1 MYGLSAGTKNMAV
14 TERLSLVEVQQFTV
28 CTCITQGHIQELN
41 CSLMYVY
48 HLFQAIQ
55 TTMHQ
60 GAADNI
66 THLEAKTQYGRP
78 AWNKIFKDIAD
89 KHKGWVGLYG

>member
-1 MYGLSAGTKNMAV
+1 M
-14 TERLSLVEVQQFTV
+14 FTV
-28 CTCITQGHIQELN
+28 
-41 CSLMYVY
+41 
-48 HLFQAIQ
+48 LFQAIQ

-89 KHKGWVGLYG
+89 KHKGWVGL

>member
-1 MYGLSAGTKNMAV
+1 MCYANAHPVPYFFKKKKISITCF
-14 TERLSLVEVQQFTV
+14 SL
-28 CTCITQGHIQELN
+28 I
-41 CSLMYVY
+41 
-48 HLFQAIQ
+48 FQAIQ

-78 AWNKIFKDIAD
+78 AWNRIFKDIAD
-89 KHKGWVGLYG
+89 KHKGCVVLYRY